1 MAETNKP
8 DTETD
13 ADPVI
18 EADATETEAA
28 SDPEDQPAETPPIEV
43 KKSGGFAPAL
53 IGGFVAAAL
62 GFFAARTDVLDFI
75 LPGSTK
81 VTQALDDLRGT
92 DTKQASDL
100 VALRAELA
108 AIDLPDLAPLN
119 TQLAAIQTELARL
132 NDASE
137 AQQSAISDL
146 ESRLAPLSSRLE
158 TLEKRPMTD
167 GASDAAIAA
176 YDRELAAMQQTI
188 AEQRAEV
195 AAMIDNARA
204 TEDAARALERNAA
217 STALK
222 AQNQATIA
230 RLFGTLENGTPYA
243 SILAELTVAGITIP
257 PALKASAN
265 DGVPTLAALSD
276 AFPAA
281 ARAALSATR
290 AEGTDGGG
298 LGGFLQRQ
306 LGARSVAPREGDD
319 TDAILSRAEAAV
331 TAGDLPNA
339 LSEIA
344 ALPETAQTQMQAWVD
359 TATTRLTALQAAN
372 ELAQSLNT
380 N

>member
-1 MAETNKP
+1 VAETNKP

-18 EADATETEAA
+18 EADATEAEAA
-28 SDPEDQPAETPPIEV
+28 SDPEDQPTETPTSEV
-43 KKSGGFAPAL
+43 KKSGGFMPAL

-62 GFFAARTDVLDFI
+62 GFYAARTDVLDFI

-81 VTQALDDLRGT
+81 VTQALDDLRGA

-100 VALRAELA
+100 AALRAELA

-119 TQLAAIQTELARL
+119 TQLAAVQTELTRL
-132 NDASE
+132 NNASE
-137 AQQSAISDL
+137 AQQAALSDL
-146 ESRLAPLSSRLE
+146 EARFAPLSSRLE

-204 TEDAARALERNAA
+204 TEDAARALEQNAA

-243 SILAELTVAGITIP
+243 PILAELTAAGITIP
-257 PALKASAN
+257 PALNASAN

-290 AEGTDGGG
+290 AEGGEGGG

-306 LGARSVAPREGDD
+306 LGARSLAPRQGADA
-319 TDAILSRAEAAV
+319 DAILSRAEAAA
-331 TAGDLPNA
+331 TAGDLPTA
-339 LSEIA
+339 LDEIA
-344 ALPETAQTQMQAWVD
+344 ALPDLARAQMQGWID

>member
-1 MAETNKP
+1 VAETKKP
-8 DTETD
+8 DTEFD

-18 EADATETEAA
+18 EADATDTEAA
-28 SDPEDQPAETPPIEV
+28 SDPEEQPTETPPSEV

-62 GFFAARTDVLDFI
+62 GFFAARTEVLDFI

-81 VTQALDDLRGT
+81 VTQALDDLRGA

-100 VALRAELA
+100 AALRAELA
-108 AIDLPDLAPLN
+108 AIDLPDLEPIN
-119 TQLAAIQTELARL
+119 TQLAAVQTELSRL

-137 AQQSAISDL
+137 AQQAALNDL
-146 ESRLAPLSSRLE
+146 EARLAPLSSRLE

-176 YDRELAAMQQTI
+176 YDRELAAMQETI
-188 AEQRAEV
+188 AAQRAEV
-195 AAMIDNARA
+195 AAMIDTARA
-204 TEDAARALERNAA
+204 TEEAARALEQSAA
-217 STALK
+217 STAQK
-222 AQNQATIA
+222 AQNRATIA

-243 SILAELTVAGITIP
+243 PILAELTAAGITIP
-257 PALKASAN
+257 PALNASAN
-265 DGVPTLAALSD
+265 DGVPTLASLSD

-281 ARAALSATR
+281 ARAALSAAR

-298 LGGFLQRQ
+298 LAGFLQRQ

-319 TDAILSRAEAAV
+319 PDAILSRAEAAV
-331 TAGDLPNA
+331 TAGDLSKA
-339 LSEIA
+339 LAEIA
-344 ALPETAQTQMQAWVD
+344 ALPENAQAQMQAWVE
-359 TATTRLTALQAAN
+359 TAKTRLTALQAAN

>member
-1 MAETNKP
+1 VAETNKP

-18 EADATETEAA
+18 EADATEAEAA
-28 SDPEDQPAETPPIEV
+28 SDPEDQPTETPTSEV
-43 KKSGGFAPAL
+43 KKSGGFMPAL

-62 GFFAARTDVLDFI
+62 GFYAARTDVLDFI

-81 VTQALDDLRGT
+81 VTQALDDLRGA

-100 VALRAELA
+100 AALRAELA

-119 TQLAAIQTELARL
+119 TQLAAVQTELTRL
-132 NDASE
+132 NNASE
-137 AQQSAISDL
+137 AQQAALSDL
-146 ESRLAPLSSRLE
+146 EARFAPLSSRLE

-176 YDRELAAMQQTI
+176 YDGELAAMQQTI

-204 TEDAARALERNAA
+204 TEDAARALEQNAA

-243 SILAELTVAGITIP
+243 PILAELTAAGITIP
-257 PALKASAN
+257 PALNASAN

-290 AEGTDGGG
+290 AEGGEGGG

-306 LGARSVAPREGDD
+306 LGARSLAPRQGADA
-319 TDAILSRAEAAV
+319 DAILSRAEAAA
-331 TAGDLPNA
+331 TAGDLPTA
-339 LSEIA
+339 LDEIA
-344 ALPETAQTQMQAWVD
+344 ALPDLARAQMQGWID

-380 N
+380 T